1 MLLNGGMMGVSM
13 QSFNYSN
20 SIYGGYIYRLYRRQ
34 LNTNVCGDRIGLCHV
49 CSMHLC
55 TCMNLSAV
63 LPKTICM
70 FHNFALSCRN
80 RRCLLTPGKH
90 FIYSCAYINGSI
102 IVKATVVM
110 SIINR
115 ATDEEKK
122 TNQWFR
128 HRATPATV

>member
-1 MLLNGGMMGVSM
+1 MLLNGGMMGVS
-13 QSFNYSN
+13 NHLT
-20 SIYGGYIYRLYRRQ
+20 IAILYGGYIYRRQ
-34 LNTNVCGDRIGLCHV
+34 LNKNVCGDRIGLCHV

-70 FHNFALSCRN
+70 FRAHLALSCRN

-102 IVKATVVM
+102 IVKAIVVM

-115 ATDEEKK
+115 ATDEEKMAF
-122 TNQWFR
+122 TVIA
-128 HRATPATV
+128 HRATPAKV